1 MSLRRVHSVLLRGP
15 VGGFTLGVFGKSLR
29 RVHAGS
35 GAKSLIRADRLLGA
49 APVTGLAR
57 LSGRGPHKGFTL
69 LGVEAFLIW
78 G

>member
-1 MSLRRVHSVLLRGP
+1 MV
-15 VGGFTLGVFGKSLR
+15 VFGESLR

-35 GAKSLIRADRLLGA
+35 GAKSLIRAGRLLGA

-57 LSGRGPHKGFTL
+57 LSGRGPLKGFTL
-69 LGVEAFLIW
+69 PGVDAFLIW